1 NLPLTISSYS
11 DSVSFLTDKPT
22 SKNLDY
28 YVETEHNLY
37 TPSGNSSVLIA
48 IDSNLLGPDEYF
60 ENDLTV
66 IESFETWFQPF
77 EKKFNIDF
85 HVKNITTFSPTINDS
100 LDDSIIKVPDQ
111 LGWNLSSKI
120 NDPLV
125 NGNGHDWLIVYQEY
139 YRQGR
144 NRVNAINGNALI
156 IAHYQPLDWTSRQL
170 ILLHEI
176 GHLFGAVHF
185 EDGFIPQSWYYEG
198 ENKSIMSYDDLVTLN
213 LDGWDKSNMSID
225 EHNFELINQSKYRFD
240 LTDAD
245 MDGLPNY
252 YEYRHGLNP
261 NYDDSESDSD
271 NDGLSNILEFTH
283 GTNPNNGDSDS
294 DSYSDWAEIFS
305 SSNPMNSSVFPS
317 IYIPIVLAWTEDLT
331 IKANIEFN
339 LEWRGLSSNRD
350 YYEIYK
356 NNTILTRNDWSK
368 ELITYTGKES
378 TGPNWNFTCLV
389 ADQSGN
395 IARASIFIRIITSQ
409 NTPLGIL
416 EIIVAVFL
424 IGLIATKKLFR
435 KIRLNRGYR

>member
-1 NLPLTISSYS
+1 MNNQWKIFLVVFIFISFVSNLPLTISSYS

-28 YVETEHNLY
+28 YIETEHNLY

-60 ENDLTV
+60 ENELTV

-77 EKKFNIDF
+77 EKRFNIDF

-125 NGNGHDWLIVYQEY
+125 NGNGYDWLILYQEY
-139 YRQGR
+139 YGQGR

-176 GHLFGAVHF
+176 GHLFSAVHYD
-185 EDGFIPQSWYYEG
+185 DGYVPPSWYG
-198 ENKSIMSYDDLVTLN
+198 EAEYSIMNYTDLLTLHAQ
-213 LDGWDKSNMSID
+213 GWDKANMPID

-283 GTNPNNGDSDS
+283 GTNPNNGDSDKS
-294 DSYSDWAEIFS
+294 NEFFSFSFNLHSYSLSLD
-305 SSNPMNSSVFPS
+305 
-317 IYIPIVLAWTEDLT
+317 
-331 IKANIEFN
+331 
-339 LEWRGLSSNRD
+339 RGS
-350 YYEIYK
+350 YYQ
-356 NNTILTRNDWSK
+356 SK
-368 ELITYTGKES
+368 Y
-378 TGPNWNFTCLV
+378 
-389 ADQSGN
+389 
-395 IARASIFIRIITSQ
+395 
-409 NTPLGIL
+409 
-416 EIIVAVFL
+416 
-424 IGLIATKKLFR
+424 
-435 KIRLNRGYR
+435 